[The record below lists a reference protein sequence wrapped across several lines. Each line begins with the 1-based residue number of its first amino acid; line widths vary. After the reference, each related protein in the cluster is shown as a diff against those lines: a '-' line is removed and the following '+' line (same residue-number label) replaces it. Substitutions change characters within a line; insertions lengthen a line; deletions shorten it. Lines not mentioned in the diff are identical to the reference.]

1 MDVQV
6 RLTEE
11 KLPQASTFSLLIDVI
26 VVFAFKGAQL
36 IFYYCFC
43 DPILSGDISWSYEFC
58 HIRSQGNPVFVHAG
72 PFANIAHG
80 NSSILADKIALK
92 LVGSEGFVGKWDWE
106 NDSLLS

>member
-58 HIRSQGNPVFVHAG
+58 VTSVHRETLC
-72 PFANIAHG
+72 
-80 NSSILADKIALK
+80 SST
-92 LVGSEGFVGKWDWE
+92 LVPLPTSPMATPPSWLTK
-106 NDSLLS
+106 